1 MFYMISVV
9 DVSSPVDN
17 SIENATI
24 SATNS
29 PAVDTI
35 QLINILVTPK
45 SSEQDFETHSD
56 DDLIETKTYVTTIED
71 NFKTDSVDVTN
82 LESEGLK
89 DNDNLNEHIIVSDE
103 FVDKKDDGNV
113 SVEESLIFVNEEN
126 SGEEHF
132 VEESIIEQQQD
143 SNIQFTNDDE
153 KINWLM
159 YYQRTEV
166 CLI

>member
-17 SIENATI
+17 SIEDATI
-24 SATNS
+24 SATTS
-29 PAVDTI
+29 PAADTI

-45 SSEQDFETHSD
+45 STVHDFETHPD

-82 LESEGLK
+82 LESVGFK
-89 DNDNLNEHIIVSDE
+89 DNDNLNEHIIVSEE
-103 FVDKKDDGNV
+103 FVDKKDDENV
-113 SVEESLIFVNEEN
+113 SVEESLIFGNEEN

-132 VEESIIEQQQD
+132 VEESIIQQQQD
-143 SNIQFTNDDE
+143 SHNQFTNGDE
-153 KINWLM
+153 KIDWLM